1 MYLPFSAIP
10 KGSYIYDTAAF
21 ITNLSQFKA
30 AVCRIYM
37 IVAVIGNNT
46 VICLCVGANRITC
59 QLIKLFA
66 IHFKD
71 VVCNSHGVC
80 VLLFV
85 YQYRYYTKIQQ
96 IVVTTIEKAK
106 YFQIIL
112 ELFYPIKIQPN

>member
-21 ITNLSQFKA
+21 ITNLNQLKA

-37 IVAVIGNNT
+37 IVAVIGKNT
-46 VICLCVGANRITC
+46 AICLYVGANRITC

-71 VVCNSHGVC
+71 VVCNSHGVLF
-80 VLLFV
+80 LLFV
-85 YQYRYYTKIQQ
+85 YRYWYNTKIQQ

-106 YFQIIL
+106 FFQIIL
-112 ELFYPIKIQPN
+112 GLF